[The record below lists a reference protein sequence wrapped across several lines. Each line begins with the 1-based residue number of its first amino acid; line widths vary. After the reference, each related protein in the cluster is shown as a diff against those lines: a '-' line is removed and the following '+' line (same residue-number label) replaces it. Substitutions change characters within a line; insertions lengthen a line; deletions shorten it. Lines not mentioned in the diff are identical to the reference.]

1 MTHKKPLSFFVKS
14 SIHKPLVKFLV
25 LFLLPFSVNALTE
38 SEFIQSLLDNHTF
51 FEKEQINL
59 TIKKIEM
66 DGDRANYADWDWTIG
81 GELGRISKHR
91 NKENNT
97 SSYDYA
103 KSTSQL
109 VRKISSDLSKK
120 FLSNGSELIIS
131 YDKSLPI
138 KNEEMHDKDGYQ
150 GDDNTTEYLDDLNIS
165 WTLPLLKN
173 KDGVLDQKT
182 YDLAVLDYEDE
193 KLVLAEAKEDFVEEK
208 LMIFLDWISYDA
220 QTKIVKN
227 RLKHSTQI
235 LAVIK
240 QQSNSKNSVLV
251 LQRSINKTQ
260 RLLLE
265 LESKLK
271 AEERSLSIFLKGV
284 NLNKTPLEIE
294 WGTRAN
300 LVKDLNNYCKQSIR
314 DIKRIEIE
322 QLKNKRTV
330 KSYQNSQLPDFD
342 FTISASRDDNK
353 GNYSTYSKS
362 SEMEYEAKIELS
374 YPLSGNISN
383 QVYLRKYRLRGRQ
396 LELRYADKFDDFI
409 ADSQKLTTELKQGIK
424 QLDLYRV
431 QINESETSKTQ
442 NELDAFLEGSGNI
455 RFVINDQDD
464 YQELLLDQ
472 VDAAI
477 NYHKNRIQYDS
488 LMDRLLLSSE

>member
-1 MTHKKPLSFFVKS
+1 
-14 SIHKPLVKFLV
+14 
-25 LFLLPFSVNALTE
+25 
-38 SEFIQSLLDNHTF
+38 
-51 FEKEQINL
+51 
-59 TIKKIEM
+59 
-66 DGDRANYADWDWTIG
+66 
-81 GELGRISKHR
+81 
-91 NKENNT
+91 
-97 SSYDYA
+97 
-103 KSTSQL
+103 
-109 VRKISSDLSKK
+109 
-120 FLSNGSELIIS
+120 
-131 YDKSLPI
+131 
-138 KNEEMHDKDGYQ
+138 
-150 GDDNTTEYLDDLNIS
+150 
-165 WTLPLLKN
+165 
-173 KDGVLDQKT
+173 
-182 YDLAVLDYEDE
+182 VLDYEDE

-409 ADSQKLTTELKQGIK
+409 ADAQKLTTELKQGVK

-464 YQELLLDQ
+464 NQELLLDQ

>member
-1 MTHKKPLSFFVKS
+1 
-14 SIHKPLVKFLV
+14 
-25 LFLLPFSVNALTE
+25 
-38 SEFIQSLLDNHTF
+38 
-51 FEKEQINL
+51 
-59 TIKKIEM
+59 
-66 DGDRANYADWDWTIG
+66 
-81 GELGRISKHR
+81 
-91 NKENNT
+91 
-97 SSYDYA
+97 
-103 KSTSQL
+103 
-109 VRKISSDLSKK
+109 
-120 FLSNGSELIIS
+120 
-131 YDKSLPI
+131 
-138 KNEEMHDKDGYQ
+138 
-150 GDDNTTEYLDDLNIS
+150 
-165 WTLPLLKN
+165 
-173 KDGVLDQKT
+173 
-182 YDLAVLDYEDE
+182 
-193 KLVLAEAKEDFVEEK
+193 
-208 LMIFLDWISYDA
+208 MIFLDWISYDA

>member
-1 MTHKKPLSFFVKS
+1 
-14 SIHKPLVKFLV
+14 
-25 LFLLPFSVNALTE
+25 
-38 SEFIQSLLDNHTF
+38 
-51 FEKEQINL
+51 
-59 TIKKIEM
+59 
-66 DGDRANYADWDWTIG
+66 
-81 GELGRISKHR
+81 
-91 NKENNT
+91 
-97 SSYDYA
+97 
-103 KSTSQL
+103 
-109 VRKISSDLSKK
+109 
-120 FLSNGSELIIS
+120 
-131 YDKSLPI
+131 
-138 KNEEMHDKDGYQ
+138 
-150 GDDNTTEYLDDLNIS
+150 
-165 WTLPLLKN
+165 
-173 KDGVLDQKT
+173 
-182 YDLAVLDYEDE
+182 
-193 KLVLAEAKEDFVEEK
+193 
-208 LMIFLDWISYDA
+208 
-220 QTKIVKN
+220 
-227 RLKHSTQI
+227 
-235 LAVIK
+235 
-240 QQSNSKNSVLV
+240 
-251 LQRSINKTQ
+251 
-260 RLLLE
+260 
-265 LESKLK
+265 
-271 AEERSLSIFLKGV
+271 
-284 NLNKTPLEIE
+284 
-294 WGTRAN
+294 
-300 LVKDLNNYCKQSIR
+300 LVKDLNSYCKQSVR

-396 LELRYADKFDDFI
+396 LELRYVDKFDDFI

-431 QINESETSKTQ
+431 QINESETGKPH